1 MPHQAIC
8 MRFSFSYWNRFRSL
22 GNETKGFHDYVD
34 LACLLFP
41 AILYANPFFATILR
55 KGFPDWY
62 PFFWTSVITK
72 PRLHVVLL
80 LWLSS
85 PVCYVFSHRSVVLR
99 FFYIASISKRTLLWF
114 CIFCFAW
121 YPAIW
126 TACYGKLGALC
137 RRYCCFS
144 NIWIGNVWIVAVCHY
159 SCSWLSSALLWMFG
173 SRKELKNKKVGMG
186 RRSRGPHERIT

>member
-1 MPHQAIC
+1 MEIP
-8 MRFSFSYWNRFRSL
+8 FSPLFFERTFRIDILFSGLLSLLNRVYMWFFFY
-22 GNETKGFHDYVD
+22 GFP
-34 LACLLFP
+34 LLF
-41 AILYANPFFATILR
+41 A
-55 KGFPDWY
+55 
-62 PFFWTSVITK
+62 
-72 PRLHVVLL
+72 
-80 LWLSS
+80 
-85 PVCYVFSHRSVVLR
+85 VFSHRSVVLR
-99 FFYIASISKRTLLWF
+99 FFYIASIGKRTLLWF
-114 CIFCFAW
+114 CIFCFAC

-186 RRSRGPHERIT
+186 RRSRGPHERITWVITNGPQTKEKQAKFTVCGFQPGLAVFVGRRSARVQ